1 MARRDASK
9 LQLYN
14 LPLLCIADRFRVN
27 KVRNPEG
34 SFLNWKKR
42 NICGQRLKPSQ
53 SLWPRGFHAQLAYQQ
68 HTNSRLALTH
78 SRIHVPLL
86 QTLQVRRQRRRR
98 KLIRAHLHQVKYI
111 YVTRQSNQMHVQP
124 WFFFFFF
131 RWQWSVQS
139 PIHIEDHGHQTAG
152 CFSYSRPNFYPPF
165 MALGRQK
172 VSVKWNVIRCLRL
185 LCQGSN
191 VKTVRRKH

>member
-1 MARRDASK
+1 MHSRSLPIEQGSKSRRLVS
-9 LQLYN
+9 QL
-14 LPLLCIADRFRVN
+14 
-27 KVRNPEG
+27 
-34 SFLNWKKR
+34 KKKK

-98 KLIRAHLHQVKYI
+98 KLIHAHLHQVKYI

-124 WFFFFFF
+124 WFFFFFQITMVSSITYTYRGPWTSNSWLF
-131 RWQWSVQS
+131 QLFTPQFL
-139 PIHIEDHGHQTAG
+139 PTFHGFGKAKS
-152 CFSYSRPNFYPPF
+152 FSKMKRNSLPAFAMPRFKCEN
-165 MALGRQK
+165 
-172 VSVKWNVIRCLRL
+172 S
-185 LCQGSN
+185 
-191 VKTVRRKH
+191 